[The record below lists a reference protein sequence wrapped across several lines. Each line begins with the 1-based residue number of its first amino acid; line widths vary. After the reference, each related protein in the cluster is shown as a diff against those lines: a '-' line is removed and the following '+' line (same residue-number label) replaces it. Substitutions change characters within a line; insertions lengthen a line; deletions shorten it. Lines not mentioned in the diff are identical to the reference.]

1 MRSETNDQR
10 PEEIDP
16 DEEVTPEVIE
26 IPVIPLADEAPEM
39 VAEPPEGGP
48 AADPAALL
56 ERLMRLQA
64 EFEHFRKR
72 SVRERAEWESRA
84 KEMIILDLLPVVDS
98 FDRAL
103 AGSPVSSEEAGL
115 RDGMML
121 VHKQLLDALRGHGI
135 EPIEAIG
142 EPFDPNLHEAF
153 LSRPAEET
161 EKPGTIVEEFATGY
175 RLNDRVIRPTKGVVA
190 AGSGGAAEESGP
202 TESPEEE

>member
-16 DEEVTPEVIE
+16 DEEVTPEVIQ
-26 IPVIPLADEAPEM
+26 IPVIPLADEAPET
-39 VAEPPEGGP
+39 VAEPLEGGP
-48 AADPAALL
+48 AGDPAALL

-64 EFEHFRKR
+64 EFENFRKR

-84 KEMIILDLLPVVDS
+84 KEMIIVDLLPVVDS

-103 AGSPVSSEEAGL
+103 AGAPVSSEEAGL

-121 VHKQLLDALRGHGI
+121 VHKLLLDALKSHGVT
-135 EPIEAIG
+135 PIEALG

-153 LSRPAEET
+153 MSRPAGDGEEA
-161 EKPGTIVEEFATGY
+161 GTIVEEFATGY
-175 RLNDRVIRPTKGVVA
+175 RMGGRVIRATKGIVA
-190 AGSGGAAEESGP
+190 GAPESGP
-202 TESPEEE
+202 ETEPEED